1 MNRHILL
8 VEDDESLAYVIQD
21 NLKINSYQTSHA
33 RTGTEALKIFKNNSF
48 DLCLMD
54 VMMPEMDGFECA
66 RQIRL
71 SDKNLPIL
79 FLTARSMEE
88 DIING
93 FLSGGDDY
101 IIKPFKFNEL
111 LMRIK
116 VFLRRSTGQI
126 KEETFT
132 NLTNTTRFD
141 YLNLVLQINNSKFQ
155 LTSREGDLLQL
166 LASNK
171 NQLLKRE
178 DILLEIWGD
187 DDYFLGRSL
196 DVFISRLRKYMAD
209 DHAIEIR
216 NHHGVGFTLKIK

>member
-1 MNRHILL
+1 
-8 VEDDESLAYVIQD
+8 
-21 NLKINSYQTSHA
+21 
-33 RTGTEALKIFKNNSF
+33 
-48 DLCLMD
+48 
-54 VMMPEMDGFECA
+54 MMPEMDGFECA